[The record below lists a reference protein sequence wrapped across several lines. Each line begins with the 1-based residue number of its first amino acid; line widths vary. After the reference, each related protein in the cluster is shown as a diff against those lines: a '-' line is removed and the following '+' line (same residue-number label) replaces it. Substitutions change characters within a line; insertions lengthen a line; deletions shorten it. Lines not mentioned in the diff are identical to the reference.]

1 MKPIDR
7 RTFFRLG
14 GALGAAT
21 LVETTIPVRAEAAVS
36 EADKKKIL
44 NYHPGMPY
52 RRLGDTDVFLSVI
65 AMGGLVMN
73 DHGESHHYAIDHGC
87 NLVHISTGY
96 LGGKSIKVLGE
107 VMKTKRDK
115 VYIALKD
122 NFFSDADYKAGKLD
136 KIDKVLKTLNTDH
149 VDFLM
154 FNRHKADKA
163 ANPYLREAFEKLREQ
178 GKVRFMGLTCHSD
191 VKAVMQAAIDSGF
204 YDLLNPV
211 LNQPS
216 LVAIDAQLNAASAKK
231 IGVMGMKTM
240 KGLGNKRDL
249 EAAYIKKV
257 LAHPG
262 VTNIVKGI
270 GSREQFD
277 VYLGAASAA
286 LSLNEDTE
294 LYRHAQTNR
303 TENCMMCDECHK
315 VCPHG
320 IEISVVLRCIDYYLG
335 EQRDTLTARETYREL
350 HPDQRWNI
358 ACADCRL
365 CETAC
370 PNDIK
375 IVQRLENARFAFA

>member
-1 MKPIDR
+1 MKSIDR
-7 RTFFRLG
+7 RSFFRLG

-21 LVETTIPVRAEAAVS
+21 IVETTLPVRAKAAS
-36 EADKKKIL
+36 PGEKKKIL
-44 NYHPGMPY
+44 NYNPDMPY
-52 RRLGDTDVFLSVI
+52 RRLGDKDVYLSAI

-73 DHGESHHYAIDHGC
+73 DNGESHHYAIDHGC
-87 NLVHISTGY
+87 NIVHISNGY
-96 LGGKSIKVLGE
+96 LGGKSIKVLGK

-122 NFFSDADYKAGKLD
+122 NFFSDADYKAGKLG
-136 KIDKVLKTLNTDH
+136 KIDEMLKILNTDH

-154 FNRHKADKA
+154 FNRHKVDKA
-163 ANPYLREAFEKLREQ
+163 ANPYLREAFEKLRDQ
-178 GKVRFMGLTCHSD
+178 GKVRFMGLTCHSE
-191 VKAVMQAAIDSGF
+191 VKGVMQAAIDSGF

-216 LVAIDAQLNAASAKK
+216 LVAIDAQLNAAKAKN

-249 EAAYIKKV
+249 EAAYLKKV

-277 VYLGAASAA
+277 AYLAAAGAA
-286 LSLNEDTE
+286 LSLNEDDE
-294 LYRHAQTNR
+294 LYRHAQANR
-303 TENCMMCDECHK
+303 TENCMMCDACHH
-315 VCPHG
+315 VCPQG
-320 IEISVVLRCIDYYLG
+320 IEISTVLRCIDYYLG
-335 EQRDTLTARETYREL
+335 EQNDTRLARETYREL
-350 HPDQRWNI
+350 DPARRWNI
-358 ACADCRL
+358 ACRDCHI
-365 CETAC
+365 CEEAC

>member
-1 MKPIDR
+1 MKSINR
-7 RTFFRLG
+7 RTFFRMG
-14 GALGAAT
+14 GALGAASV
-21 LVETTIPVRAEAAVS
+21 VETALPVRAEAVS
-36 EADKKKIL
+36 PKEKAKIL
-44 NYHPGMPY
+44 NYNPEMPY
-52 RRLGDTDVFLSVI
+52 RRLGDKDVYLSAI

-73 DHGESHHYAIDHGC
+73 NHGESHHYAIDHGC
-87 NLVHISTGY
+87 NIVHVSNGY

-122 NFFSDADYKAGKLD
+122 NFFSESDLQKGKLD
-136 KIDKVLKTLNTDH
+136 KIDEMLKILNTDH

-163 ANPYLREAFEKLREQ
+163 ANPYLRESFEKLRDA
-178 GKVRFMGLTCHSD
+178 GKVRFMGLTCHGD
-191 VKAVMQAAIDSGF
+191 VKAVMQTAIDSGF

-216 LVAIDAQLNAASAKK
+216 LEAIDAQLNAARAKK

-240 KGLGNKRDL
+240 KGLGNKRDR
-249 EAAYIKKV
+249 EAAYLKKV

-277 VYLGAASAA
+277 VYFAAVGAA
-286 LSLNEDTE
+286 LSLREDTD
-294 LYRHAQTNR
+294 LYRHAQATR
-303 TENCMMCDECHK
+303 SENCMMCDVCHD

-320 IEISVVLRCIDYYLG
+320 VEISVVLRCIDYYLG
-335 EQRDTLTARETYREL
+335 EQHDTMTARETYGEL
-350 HPDQRWNI
+350 AESQRWNI
-358 ACADCRL
+358 ACRDCRI
-365 CETAC
+365 CEDAC

-375 IVQRLENARFAFA
+375 IVARLENARSTLV